1 MKRHT
6 PFQKY
11 LLEQV
16 QRNPLELG
24 AGDKLG
30 KELFGPKPTLTP
42 PDVVIPDWDEDGD
55 GIPDDITATANDI
68 AQGVIDM
75 LMDLFNML
83 PGGWP
88 EGWDAGTMEDFLNA
102 LMQSADVEGNEQ
114 IYSLIL
120 QLLAGMGSEGIQGGG
135 DFPDE
140 WVQENINPVELLML
154 FYQILGHAWTY
165 AESEN
170 WNWLANHIAEFRVWL
185 EIMYNRQGLGADG
198 LGWILPDWYW
208 DVWGDGV
215 VPQDIP

>member
-16 QRNPLELG
+16 QRNPFELG

-30 KELFGPKPTLTP
+30 KELFGPTLTP
-42 PDVVIPDWDEDGD
+42 PDVVVVDGD
-55 GIPDDITATANDI
+55 DDGNGIPDDITSTANDI
-68 AQGVIDM
+68 APYVVNM
-75 LMDLFNML
+75 LMDFFNMI

-88 EGWDAGTMEDFLNA
+88 EGWDAGTMEDFLEA
-102 LMQSADVEGNEQ
+102 LMASGEPGANEQ
-114 IYSLIL
+114 IYLLVL
-120 QLLAGMGSEGIQGGG
+120 QLLAGMGSEGIEGEG

-140 WVQENINPVELLML
+140 WSNNLGLVDMMML

-165 AESEN
+165 AEGEN
-170 WNWLANHIAEFRVWL
+170 WNWLSSRIPQFRVWL
-185 EIMYNRQGLGADG
+185 QELWRNYGGPYG
-198 LGWILPDWYW
+198 ELPDWYW